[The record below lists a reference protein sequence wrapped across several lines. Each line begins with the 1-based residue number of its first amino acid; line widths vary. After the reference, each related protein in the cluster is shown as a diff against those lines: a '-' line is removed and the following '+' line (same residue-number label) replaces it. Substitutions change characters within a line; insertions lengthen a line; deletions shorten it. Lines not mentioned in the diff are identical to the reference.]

1 MWPPSVR
8 SQRNEYSGMPD
19 SSSQE
24 NARINGDLSES
35 RRITLCAEQDAQ
47 DLRAFLLRAEEDK
60 KRLAQRI
67 EKLTANE
74 RALVLE
80 IERLKR
86 LTGTR
91 GQKTAGKRISQLDE
105 HIAGIEHDRDYW
117 RSQVELLTHMLA
129 CSSLV
134 GKNGT
139 SKQLTKSN
147 SEKALRSG
155 SLSSKTR
162 RDTQKAKI
170 EEEIKQLRAERDALK
185 NHLSSQR
192 IHAEHRSTGI
202 SRAQSLN
209 RMKSCEE
216 SHENQKLRL
225 ERDELQLMLNR
236 LETRVQEIQTNVQS
250 LTKER
255 DDLHRLY
262 NEARNEIHRLHHD
275 LYDAHNCGDRAST
288 AQQELLSRLESGNE
302 HAQAE
307 ISRLTAE
314 RDSVVA
320 KYKKILELESQ
331 DKVRHNKQMDY
342 LEKALSE
349 ATAERDEVMGR
360 VNGLRRKLEDLQ
372 CHQVQIEQRL
382 TEKQEKLK
390 RANEE
395 VTDLRQELDVK
406 QRRIEEMEGRMNSL
420 KMQIAEMETA
430 FGRSETRADETSQ
443 RLQMEREE
451 TARLQFQIDTMTA
464 EKDKLQQEL
473 EEIFQAKTNLQK
485 QNKYLEKK
493 YLSAVCERDEAATD
507 CSKLNGELKD
517 VEKRLHDFEADA
529 SAWAS
534 KYQLEKAT
542 NETLMERCSVTER
555 RLETAEMRAENGA
568 EQLRKSQDT
577 AHQLELQLKTQMEQ
591 LDWLKSS
598 VDRLT
603 QENANL
609 RNTVELA
616 NKDKVKLES
625 CIEELTTANRQLA
638 RDRDDLTHRHSMSRE
653 RAAELEA
660 ENRALDAEVK
670 RNAETLRN
678 ERGANSDLRQ
688 HYENSKQRCES
699 LEREVSDL
707 MARLRDS
714 EERMRQAEARCG
726 QLECE
731 LRLEHDDYL
740 QIRAR
745 TEAVED
751 QRDSLE
757 ADLKVVNQRLADLE
771 LERSA
776 QSKEVKEALAASEE
790 ASRSLARKDEQL
802 QMLQAEQQSLR
813 SELAAAQSSL
823 RDSRREAESAD
834 REVSRCRDEIAALNR
849 DLHRLQSSLR
859 ETIDERNDM
868 KQRLEE
874 YLNEIARLERIMTE
888 RDRERELLSEQLRAA
903 NEDAEIWRSRWEKS
917 EGSIS
922 AIRAECEEREIEVA
936 RQRDALE
943 SKERE
948 LSQCRSDLTAAEAR
962 AASTSKA
969 AYESNENAR
978 LARSEIDALTMEISR
993 LREAVARAEASK
1005 AAADRE
1011 STHCQID
1018 VEQLRA
1024 QLDDNEAELARLK
1037 DQLATERENSRN
1049 LRVLLQSSKEKE
1061 HTVAMDAQ
1069 EKTNE
1074 IILLRERA
1082 VNAEERAESQQREVE
1097 RLYERLS
1104 ETERE
1109 ATRLSRSLSTERFE
1123 KERMLSE
1130 IRLTNM
1136 PAPYRPS
1143 PYTPSIGTNRYVS
1156 HSMGRLRSPFHER
1169 EDI

>member
-8 SQRNEYSGMPD
+8 SQRNEFSGMPD

-35 RRITLCAEQDAQ
+35 RRLTLSAEQDAQ
-47 DLRAFLLRAEEDK
+47 DLRTFLLRAEEDK

-105 HIAGIEHDRDYW
+105 HIAGIEQDRDYW

-139 SKQLTKSN
+139 SKQLTKSA

-155 SLSSKTR
+155 SLCSKTR
-162 RDTQKAKI
+162 RDTQKAKM
-170 EEEIKQLRAERDALK
+170 EEEIKQLRSERDALK
-185 NHLSSQR
+185 NHLCSQR

-262 NEARNEIHRLHHD
+262 NEASWRSQIRICSYARNEIHRLHHD

-331 DKVRHNKQMDY
+331 DKLRHNKQMDY

-395 VTDLRQELDVK
+395 VTDLRQELEMK
-406 QRRIEEMEGRMNSL
+406 QRRIEEMEGRTNSL

-707 MARLRDS
+707 MAKLRDA

-745 TEAVED
+745 TEAIED
-751 QRDSLE
+751 QRDNLE
-757 ADLKVVNQRLADLE
+757 ANLKVVNQRLADLE

-790 ASRSLARKDEQL
+790 ASRTLARKDEQV

-823 RDSRREAESAD
+823 RESRREAESAD

-922 AIRAECEEREIEVA
+922 AIRAECEEREIEVT

-962 AASTSKA
+962 AASPANAGMTTS
-969 AYESNENAR
+969 EQNP
-978 LARSEIDALTMEISR
+978 
-993 LREAVARAEASK
+993 AS
-1005 AAADRE
+1005 AD
-1011 STHCQID
+1011 Q
-1018 VEQLRA
+1018 
-1024 QLDDNEAELARLK
+1024 
-1037 DQLATERENSRN
+1037 
-1049 LRVLLQSSKEKE
+1049 KEK
-1061 HTVAMDAQ
+1061 DA
-1069 EKTNE
+1069 
-1074 IILLRERA
+1074 
-1082 VNAEERAESQQREVE
+1082 
-1097 RLYERLS
+1097 
-1104 ETERE
+1104 
-1109 ATRLSRSLSTERFE
+1109 
-1123 KERMLSE
+1123 
-1130 IRLTNM
+1130 
-1136 PAPYRPS
+1136 S
-1143 PYTPSIGTNRYVS
+1143 PG
-1156 HSMGRLRSPFHER
+1156 
-1169 EDI
+1169 

>member
-8 SQRNEYSGMPD
+8 SQRNEFSGMHD

-24 NARINGDLSES
+24 NARVNGDLSES
-35 RRITLCAEQDAQ
+35 RRMTLSVEQDAQ
-47 DLRAFLLRAEEDK
+47 DLRTFLLRAEEDK

-91 GQKTAGKRISQLDE
+91 GQKMAGKRISQLDE
-105 HIAGIEHDRDYW
+105 HIAGIEQDRDYW

-134 GKNGT
+134 GKNGS
-139 SKQLTKSN
+139 SKQLSKST

-155 SLSSKTR
+155 SLTSKTR
-162 RDTQKAKI
+162 RDTQKAKM

-185 NHLSSQR
+185 SHLSSQR
-192 IHAEHRSTGI
+192 IHAEHRSTGLP
-202 SRAQSLN
+202 RAQSLN

-216 SHENQKLRL
+216 AHENQKLRL

-275 LYDAHNCGDRAST
+275 LYDAHNCGDRNST

-314 RDSVVA
+314 RDSVVT
-320 KYKKILELESQ
+320 KY
-331 DKVRHNKQMDY
+331 
-342 LEKALSE
+342 
-349 ATAERDEVMGR
+349 
-360 VNGLRRKLEDLQ
+360 
-372 CHQVQIEQRL
+372 
-382 TEKQEKLK
+382 K

-395 VTDLRQELDVK
+395 VADLRQEVDVK
-406 QRRIEEMEGRMNSL
+406 QRRIDEVEGRMNSL
-420 KMQIAEMETA
+420 KMQLADLENA
-430 FGRSETRADETSQ
+430 FGRSESRADENAQ

-451 TARLQFQIDTMTA
+451 TARLQFQIDTMTT
-464 EKDKLQQEL
+464 ERDKLQQEL

-517 VEKRLHDFEADA
+517 AEKRLHDFEADA

-555 RLETAEMRAENGA
+555 RLESAEMRAENGA
-568 EQLRKSQDT
+568 EQLRKSQDA
-577 AHQLELQLKTQMEQ
+577 AHQLELQLKSQLEQ

-616 NKDKVKLES
+616 NKDKLKLES

-670 RNAETLRN
+670 RNVETLRN
-678 ERGANSDLRQ
+678 ERGASADLRQ
-688 HYENSKQRCES
+688 HYENNKQRCEL

-707 MARLRDS
+707 MAKLRDA
-714 EERMRQAEARCG
+714 EERMRQVETRCG

-745 TEAVED
+745 TEAIED

-757 ADLKVVNQRLADLE
+757 ANLKVVNQRLADLE
-771 LERSA
+771 VERSA

-790 ASRSLARKDEQL
+790 AARTLARKDEQV

-936 RQRDALE
+936 RLRDALE

-1061 HTVAMDAQ
+1061 HIVAMDAQ

-1136 PAPYRPS
+1136 PTPYRPS
-1143 PYTPSIGTNRYVS
+1143 PYTASIGTNRYVS
-1156 HSMGRLRSPFHER
+1156 HSMGRLRSPFQER

>member
-1 MWPPSVR
+1 
-8 SQRNEYSGMPD
+8 
-19 SSSQE
+19 
-24 NARINGDLSES
+24 
-35 RRITLCAEQDAQ
+35 
-47 DLRAFLLRAEEDK
+47 
-60 KRLAQRI
+60 
-67 EKLTANE
+67 
-74 RALVLE
+74 LVLE

-91 GQKTAGKRISQLDE
+91 GQKMAGKRISQLDE
-105 HIAGIEHDRDYW
+105 HIAGIEQDRDYW

-134 GKNGT
+134 GKNGS
-139 SKQLTKSN
+139 SKQLSKST

-155 SLSSKTR
+155 SLTSKTR
-162 RDTQKAKI
+162 RDTQKAKM

-185 NHLSSQR
+185 SHLSSQR
-192 IHAEHRSTGI
+192 IHAEHRSTGLP
-202 SRAQSLN
+202 RAQSLN

-216 SHENQKLRL
+216 AHENQKLRL

-236 LETRVQEIQTNVQS
+236 LETRVQE
-250 LTKER
+250 
-255 DDLHRLY
+255 
-262 NEARNEIHRLHHD
+262 ARNEIHRLHHD
-275 LYDAHNCGDRAST
+275 LYDAHNCGDRNST

-314 RDSVVA
+314 RDSVVT

-331 DKVRHNKQMDY
+331 DKLRHNKQMDY

-372 CHQVQIEQRL
+372 CHQVQIEQKL

-395 VTDLRQELDVK
+395 VADLRQEVDVK
-406 QRRIEEMEGRMNSL
+406 QRRIDEVEGRMNSL
-420 KMQIAEMETA
+420 KMQLADLENA
-430 FGRSETRADETSQ
+430 FGRSESRADENAQ

-451 TARLQFQIDTMTA
+451 TARLQFQIDTMTT
-464 EKDKLQQEL
+464 ERDKLQQEL

-517 VEKRLHDFEADA
+517 AEKRLHDFEADA

-534 KYQLEKAT
+534 KYQELLVLVYTPVALYVIKLEKAT

-555 RLETAEMRAENGA
+555 RLESAEMRAENGA
-568 EQLRKSQDT
+568 EQLRKSQDA
-577 AHQLELQLKTQMEQ
+577 AHQLELQLKSQLEQ

-616 NKDKVKLES
+616 NKDKLKLES

-670 RNAETLRN
+670 RNVETLRN
-678 ERGANSDLRQ
+678 ERGASADLRQ
-688 HYENSKQRCES
+688 HYENNKQRCEL

-707 MARLRDS
+707 MAKLRDA
-714 EERMRQAEARCG
+714 EERMRQVETRCG

-745 TEAVED
+745 TEAIED

-757 ADLKVVNQRLADLE
+757 LHPKNAFISCPLKANLKVVNQRLADLE
-771 LERSA
+771 VERSA

-790 ASRSLARKDEQL
+790 AARTLARKDEQV

-936 RQRDALE
+936 RLRDALE

-1061 HTVAMDAQ
+1061 HIVAMDAQ

-1136 PAPYRPS
+1136 PTPYRPS
-1143 PYTPSIGTNRYVS
+1143 PYTAS
-1156 HSMGRLRSPFHER
+1156 
-1169 EDI
+1169 